1 MKVYLDNAATTRIS
15 EMALSAMV
23 EVMREGWGNASSV
36 HGMGLAARDEVEKA
50 RGIVGAQIGAAPGR
64 VVFTSG
70 ATEANNA
77 ILHDYAIEGM
87 KGGCRHLVV
96 SAIEHPSVWEY
107 CRFLKRTH
115 GFEISVVNPDSM
127 GIVHAED
134 VEHAIRPDTAFVAV
148 MAVNNEIGTIQPFRS
163 IHDVCKGHGVPYH
176 CDVTQAVGHMT
187 FQGMDCASFSF
198 SAHKFHG
205 AKGVGAL
212 VLPTGWRFRSF
223 LIGGSQENGSRAG
236 TENVPGIVSMAVA
249 LCEQTNNVQ
258 TSNRAYDLKKL
269 LWNGLKERVGGVV
282 LNGCMEGSVPHILN
296 VSFEGVHGDSLVS
309 MLSELYGVYC
319 STGSACCNGD
329 TEPSRVLRSMGIS
342 DSRSLGAVRFS
353 LSRYTTRE
361 EVEYSIQSISKS
373 VACLRKSLE
382 P

>member
-1 MKVYLDNAATTRIS
+1 MVYLDNAATTRIS
-15 EMALSAMV
+15 EKALSAME
-23 EVMREGWGNASSV
+23 EVIREGWGNASSV
-36 HGMGLAARDEVEKA
+36 HGMGLAAKEEVEKA
-50 RGIVGAQIGAAPGR
+50 RGIVGAQIGVDPER

-77 ILHDYAIEGM
+77 ILRDYAIEGM
-87 KGGCRHLVV
+87 NGGCRHLVV
-96 SAIEHPSVWEY
+96 SSIEHPSVWEY
-107 CRFLKRTH
+107 RQFLKSVH
-115 GFEISVVNPDSM
+115 GFAISVVNPDSM

-134 VEHAIRPDTAFVAV
+134 VERAIRPDTAFVAV
-148 MAVNNEIGTIQPFRS
+148 MAVNNEIGTIQPFRA
-163 IHDVCKGHGVPYH
+163 IHDVCRAHGVPYH

-212 VLPTGWRFRSF
+212 VLPTGWRFRPF
-223 LIGGSQENGSRAG
+223 LLGGFQESGLRAG

-249 LCEQTNNVQ
+249 LCEQAHNTQKSDDV
-258 TSNRAYDLKKL
+258 SNLKNL
-269 LWNGLKERVGGVV
+269 LWDRLCEEVGGVV

-296 VSFEGVHGDSLVS
+296 VSFEGIHGDSLVS
-309 MLSELYGVYC
+309 MLSKLYGVYC
-319 STGSACCNGD
+319 STGSACCNGN

-342 DSRSLGAVRFS
+342 ASKALEAVRFS

-361 EVEYSIQSISKS
+361 EVEYAIQSISES
-373 VACLRKSLE
+373 VACLRKSLK

>member
-15 EMALSAMV
+15 EKALSAMV
-23 EVMREGWGNASSV
+23 EVMHEGWGNASSV
-36 HGMGLAARDEVEKA
+36 HGMGLAAKEEVEKA
-50 RGIVGAQIGAAPGR
+50 RGIVGAQIGVNPDR

-70 ATEANNA
+70 ATEASNA

-87 KGGCRHLVV
+87 NGGSRHLVV

-115 GFEISVVNPDSM
+115 GFEISVVNPDCM
-127 GIVHAED
+127 GIVHAD
-134 VEHAIRPDTAFVAV
+134 AVEGAIRPDTAFVAV
-148 MAVNNEIGTIQPFRS
+148 MAVNNEVGTIQPFQS
-163 IHDVCKGHGVPYH
+163 IHDVCKSHGVPYH
-176 CDVTQAVGHMT
+176 CDVTQAVGHTT

-212 VLPTGWRFRSF
+212 VLPTGWRFRPF
-223 LIGGSQENGSRAG
+223 LLGGSQENGMRSG

-249 LCEQTNNVQ
+249 LCEQAHYARISDKV
-258 TSNRAYDLKKL
+258 SCLKNM
-269 LWNGLKERVGGVV
+269 LWNGLNKKVGGVI
-282 LNGCMEGSVPHILN
+282 LNGNIEGSVPHILN

-309 MLSELYGVYC
+309 MLSDLYGVYC

-342 DSRSLGAVRFS
+342 DSRALGAVRFS
-353 LSRYTTRE
+353 FSRYTTKDE
-361 EVEYSIQSISKS
+361 ILYTTNAINVCVEN
-373 VACLRKSLE
+373 LRHNKI
-382 P
+382 